1 MITISKGNSKL
12 GDIPS
17 VSLPAIKTCGNV
29 PCKKKCYAKRLAAR
43 RANVGMSWEKNWN
56 VLMSDPDTYWRE
68 VEASIKMSRFFRFH
82 VGGDI
87 PDVGYLQ
94 HMFSVA
100 RRNKH
105 CKILCFTKKYDLVNG
120 YLSAGARKPA
130 NLLLVFS
137 VWPGYECKNP
147 HHLPEAHVRMR
158 DGTTTAPSN
167 ASECGGN
174 CAECGLTDSGC
185 WVLKKGQ
192 SVVFNEH

>member
-43 RANVGMSWEKNWN
+43 RANVGISWEKNWN
-56 VLMSDPDTYWRE
+56 VLMSDPGTYWRE

-130 NLLLVFS
+130 NLLLVFVGHR
-137 VWPGYECKNP
+137 VW
-147 HHLPEAHVRMR
+147 
-158 DGTTTAPSN
+158 
-167 ASECGGN
+167 
-174 CAECGLTDSGC
+174 
-185 WVLKKGQ
+185 
-192 SVVFNEH
+192 